1 MIEKTVIKYLSEK
14 MKPVPVLMEYP
25 EQMDSTPYVVM
36 EKTGSGEYNCIKS
49 ATIALQSVEESLQK
63 AAELNETVKA
73 AMDELAELRGI
84 GAVSLNSDYNFTDST
99 TKQYRYQAIYNIS
112 YCE

>member
-14 MKPVPVLMEYP
+14 LKPVPVLMEYP
-25 EQMDSTPYVVM
+25 EQMDSIPYVVM

-49 ATIALQSVEESLQK
+49 ATIALQSVDESLQK

-84 GAVSLNSDYNFTDST
+84 GAVSLNSDYNFTDTT
-99 TKQYRYQAIYNIS
+99 TKQYRYQAIYNIT

>member
-1 MIEKTVIKYLSEK
+1 M
-14 MKPVPVLMEYP
+14 
-25 EQMDSTPYVVM
+25 
-36 EKTGSGEYNCIKS
+36 
-49 ATIALQSVEESLQK
+49 QK

-84 GAVSLNSDYNFTDST
+84 GSVSLNSDYNFTDST
-99 TKQYRYQAIYNIS
+99 TKQYRYQAIYNIT